1 MESIWEKF
9 TKLYREKSQVTLLTW
24 AYVIISVAVVIVAG
38 LIALINQSVGVA
50 ILIVPLV
57 AVAAMCANIF
67 VWSLIRFILD
77 THEQNE
83 KAKARA
89 AKRNSKKITKK

>member
-9 TKLYREKSQVTLLTW
+9 TKMYREKRQVTLLSW
-24 AYVIISVAVVIVAG
+24 AYAIISIAVVIVAG
-38 LIALINQSVGVA
+38 LIALINQSIGVA
-50 ILIVPLV
+50 ILIVPLI
-57 AVAAMCANIF
+57 AVAAMCANVF

-89 AKRNSKKITKK
+89 MKRNSKKTTKK

>member
-9 TKLYREKSQVTLLTW
+9 SKMYREKDQVGLLTW

-50 ILIVPLV
+50 ILIIPLV
-57 AVAAMCANIF
+57 AVAAMCANVM
-67 VWSLIRFILD
+67 VWSLIRFILQ
-77 THEQNE
+77 THETKE
-83 KAKARA
+83 KAKQRA
-89 AKRNSKKITKK
+89 AKQAAKKTK